1 MRASRALRL
10 NCTIRAQRASAEE
23 LLEPFCPY
31 GLELAMP
38 LRWGR
43 EMRLEPGEAARGLS
57 QIPLVLRINP
67 RKLLT
72 PAPAWE
78 G

>member
-1 MRASRALRL
+1 MPMVSMGIPRAFSF
-10 NCTIRAQRASAEE
+10 QRARAEE

-31 GLELAMP
+31 GLGLAMP

-57 QIPLVLRINP
+57 QIPFLLRINP

-72 PAPAWE
+72 PAPARE